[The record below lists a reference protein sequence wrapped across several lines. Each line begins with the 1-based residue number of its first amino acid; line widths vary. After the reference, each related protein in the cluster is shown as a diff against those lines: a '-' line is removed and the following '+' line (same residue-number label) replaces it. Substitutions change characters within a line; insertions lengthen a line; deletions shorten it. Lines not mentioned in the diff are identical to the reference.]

1 MTDTIKK
8 SARRIEVNYALVQ
21 GFYWSSAC
29 TLGGFAAV
37 FLTSRGLNDAQIGLS
52 VALVSVLT
60 ILFQVCLSAYA
71 DKHSE
76 LPLKKTVSA
85 LYLTVIVLSAVMSV
99 FSLPAALLILV
110 YVIASALVN
119 SQCGLLNA
127 QLVQYRNAGV
137 PASYGWPRGVGSIFY
152 AVSAYFYG
160 LAVERYSA
168 DILLRLYIVFA
179 VLALLSVLAM
189 PDPRALA
196 HSLGVHPSEPARA
209 GSTVSYLRMLR
220 CNPTLVLYL
229 AVLIISAI
237 GQSTGNTFL
246 IRVIEAA
253 GGGTREFGI
262 AILIQAGVELPVMCA
277 SSRILAYFKAKHVL
291 VFSFFCYCLRMVL
304 LPMAASLPFIYIVV
318 SLNMVC
324 FGLYGFATVFFV
336 NSLVPDGQTVRAQS
350 LTTLCYTG
358 GIGAILGNV
367 LAGALLDRFGL
378 RVPMLVGAAICFAA
392 ALLMLVC
399 CRVHAKHF
407 E

>member
-160 LAVERYSA
+160 LAV
-168 DILLRLYIVFA
+168 
-179 VLALLSVLAM
+179 
-189 PDPRALA
+189 
-196 HSLGVHPSEPARA
+196 
-209 GSTVSYLRMLR
+209 
-220 CNPTLVLYL
+220 
-229 AVLIISAI
+229 
-237 GQSTGNTFL
+237 
-246 IRVIEAA
+246 
-253 GGGTREFGI
+253 
-262 AILIQAGVELPVMCA
+262 
-277 SSRILAYFKAKHVL
+277 
-291 VFSFFCYCLRMVL
+291 
-304 LPMAASLPFIYIVV
+304 
-318 SLNMVC
+318 
-324 FGLYGFATVFFV
+324 
-336 NSLVPDGQTVRAQS
+336 
-350 LTTLCYTG
+350 
-358 GIGAILGNV
+358 
-367 LAGALLDRFGL
+367 
-378 RVPMLVGAAICFAA
+378 
-392 ALLMLVC
+392 
-399 CRVHAKHF
+399 
-407 E
+407 